1 MNLTF
6 WVADQ
11 EFAKNIAGLR
21 QAEINK
27 KPYAPSFLNIVID
40 GLAVEAST
48 CHVRPDGW
56 FAYSDNVGE
65 RRVELGRVSSVTAYF
80 K

>member
-1 MNLTF
+1 MKLTLWITDHDF
-6 WVADQ
+6 NQ
-11 EFAKNIAGLR
+11 NIRELR
-21 QAEINK
+21 HAEIQH
-27 KPYAPSFLNIVID
+27 KPHAPSFLNIVID

-56 FAYSDNVGE
+56 FAYTDDVGE
-65 RRVELGRVSSVTAYF
+65 RRVELDRVSSVTAYF